1 MWQMPQRKTGRH
13 VMILHMLIGGST
25 MTTQSDT
32 TSSRALY
39 LFSLYLFLSYTSLG
53 FLISVLAI
61 WYSVA

>member
-1 MWQMPQRKTGRH
+1 
-13 VMILHMLIGGST
+13 MILHMLIGGST

-53 FLISVLAI
+53 FLISVLLI
-61 WYSVA
+61 GYSVA

>member
-1 MWQMPQRKTGRH
+1 MPQRKTGQH

-25 MTTQSDT
+25 MMTQSDT
-32 TSSRALY
+32 SRALY

-53 FLISVLAI
+53 FLISALAI